1 MKKFDWLSLF
11 GFLGLASL
19 CSGCE
24 AIGDIFGAGVY
35 TGVFL
40 VIFVVV
46 IIIVIITRI
55 FKR

>member
-1 MKKFDWLSLF
+1 MKKFDWISLF

>member
-1 MKKFDWLSLF
+1 MKRFDWLTLF
-11 GFLGLASL
+11 GFFGLAAL

-46 IIIVIITRI
+46 IIVVIIARI